1 MDILHELETA
11 AKWSK
16 INSYIYLMI
25 LVFGVLFLLL
35 GLIVLIQSPAQGIAF
50 VLGAGIVTVLSW
62 IVRKVFI
69 NYHEAA
75 NNAIQSLSANA
86 IEEVCHYQRNI
97 FIVYGAYYAIFLV
110 IAVLAILIAL
120 ALGGVAALSS

>member
-11 AKWSK
+11 AKWSR

-97 FIVYGAYYAIFLV
+97 LIVYGAYYAIFLV
-110 IAVLAILIAL
+110 IAVLAILVAL
-120 ALGGVAALSS
+120 ALGGVVALSS

>member
-110 IAVLAILIAL
+110 IAVLAILVAL

>member
-50 VLGAGIVTVLSW
+50 ILGAGIVTVLSW

-110 IAVLAILIAL
+110 IAVLAILVAL